1 MTTERHARIEGALVM
16 IGFGSIGRGVLPLI
30 ERHIGFDPAQFTVI
44 EPTDD
49 HANILRD
56 HGIRHL
62 QVALTAENFAEV
74 LRPLFPQGRG
84 MIVNL
89 SVDVDSIQVMKL
101 AQEIG
106 VQYLDTVVE
115 PWPGFYF
122 GSTLPNA
129 ERTNYPLRERVR
141 ALGKTYVG
149 GPTSVSCCGANP
161 GMVSW
166 LLKEALLRLAADT
179 GVSANPQTREDWA
192 RLMQGLGVKGIHV
205 AERDTQ
211 VSARAKPVGVF
222 VNTWSVDGLLS
233 EGYQPAELGWGT
245 HEKKLPPN
253 GHAFD
258 HGPGYAIWIDR
269 PGADTRVRSWCPDV
283 GPQFGYVI
291 THNEA
296 LSIPD
301 YYTVWDGAKAVYR
314 PTCHYAYHPSND
326 AILSMHEMNGAG
338 QRQPE
343 SHILTVDEIT
353 GGGDDL
359 GVFLYGHAKG
369 AMWYGSRLSC
379 DEARQLAPYQ
389 NATGMQVTSAVLA
402 AMVWA
407 VENPRMGFV
416 EADEMDHV
424 RCLEVQRPYLGSI
437 ECHYT
442 DWTPLQHRINR
453 FAEDRDEADPWQFIN
468 FLAV

>member
-1 MTTERHARIEGALVM
+1 MVQAIHASVDGTLVM

-30 ERHIGFDPAQFTVI
+30 ERHIGFDRSRFTVI
-44 EPTDD
+44 EPSADFA
-49 HANILRD
+49 HILRD

-62 QVALTAENFAEV
+62 QTALTPDTFAEV
-74 LRPLFPQGRG
+74 LRGLFPEGKG

-89 SVDVDSIQVMKL
+89 SVDVDSIELMKL

-106 VQYLDTVVE
+106 VLYIDTVVE

-122 GSTLPNA
+122 GSSLPNA
-129 ERTNYPLRERVR
+129 DRTNYPLREKVR
-141 ALGKTYVG
+141 ALGQSYLG
-149 GPTSVSCCGANP
+149 GPTAVSCCGANP

-179 GVSANPQTREDWA
+179 GVAADPQSREDWA
-192 RLMQGLGVKGIHV
+192 ALMQALGVKGIHI

-211 VSARAKPVGVF
+211 VSARAKPQGTF

-233 EGYQPAELGWGT
+233 EGCQPAELGWGT
-245 HEKKLPPN
+245 HEKRLPPE

-269 PGADTRVRSWCPDV
+269 PGADTRVRSWCPD
-283 GPQFGYVI
+283 GPQFGLVI

-301 YYTVWDGAKAVYR
+301 YYTVWQDGRATYR
-314 PTCHYAYHPSND
+314 PTCHYAYHPCND
-326 AILSMHEMNGAG
+326 AILSLYEVNGAG
-338 QRQPE
+338 RLPE
-343 SHILTVDEIT
+343 STHILTADEIT

-359 GVFLYGHAKG
+359 GVLLYGHARG
-369 AMWYGSRLSC
+369 AMWYGSRLTC
-379 DEARQLAPYQ
+379 AEARRLAPYQ

-407 VENPRMGFV
+407 IENPKAGFV
-416 EADEMDHV
+416 EADEMDHA
-424 RCLEVQRPYLGSI
+424 RCLQVQRPYLGAV

-442 DWTPLQHRINR
+442 DWTPLSHRINR
-453 FAEDRDEADPWQFIN
+453 FAEDRDDSDPWQFTN
-468 FLAV
+468 FLVV

>member
-1 MTTERHARIEGALVM
+1 MTNPVHARIDGALVM

-30 ERHIGFDPAQFTVI
+30 ERHIGFDRAHFTVI
-44 EPTDD
+44 EPLADSA
-49 HANILRD
+49 HILRE

-74 LRPLFPQGRG
+74 LRGLFPEGRG

-89 SVDVDSIQVMKL
+89 SVDVDSIELMKL

-106 VQYLDTVVE
+106 AQYVDTVVE

-129 ERTNYPLRERVR
+129 ERTNYPLREKVR
-141 ALGKTYVG
+141 ELGKTYVG
-149 GPTSVSCCGANP
+149 GPTAVSCCGANP

-179 GVSANPQTREDWA
+179 GVPADPHTREDWA
-192 RLMQGLGVKGIHV
+192 SLMQRLGVKGIHV

-211 VSARAKPVGVF
+211 VSARPKPVGVF

-269 PGADTRVRSWCPDV
+269 PGADTRVRSWCPGV
-283 GPQFGYVI
+283 GPQYGYVI

-301 YYTVWDGAKAVYR
+301 YYTVWDQGRAVYR
-314 PTCHYAYHPSND
+314 PTCHYAYHPCND
-326 AILSMHEMNGAG
+326 AILSLHEMNGAG
-338 QRQPE
+338 QRQPDQ
-343 SHILTVDEIT
+343 HILTAEEIVE
-353 GGGDDL
+353 GGDDL

-379 DEARQLAPYQ
+379 EEARRLAPYQ

-407 VENPRMGFV
+407 AENPNAGFV

-424 RCLEVQRPYLGSI
+424 RCLEVQRPYLGSV

-442 DWTPLQHRINR
+442 DWTPIRNRINS

>member
-1 MTTERHARIEGALVM
+1 MTHQSHAKVDGDLVM

-30 ERHIGFDPAQFTVI
+30 ERHIGFEPDRFTVI
-44 EPTDD
+44 EPSADFAD
-49 HANILRD
+49 ILRD

-62 QVALTAENFAEV
+62 QVALTPDNFAEV
-74 LRPLFPQGRG
+74 LRGLFPSGKG

-89 SVDVDSIQVMKL
+89 SVDVDSIELMKL
-101 AQEIG
+101 AQELG
-106 VQYLDTVVE
+106 VLYLDTVVE

-129 ERTNYPLRERVR
+129 DRTNYPLREKVR
-141 ALGKTYVG
+141 ALGKSYVG
-149 GPTSVSCCGANP
+149 GPTAVSCCGANP

-166 LLKEALLRLAADT
+166 LLKEALLRLASDT
-179 GVSANPQTREDWA
+179 GVQAAPRTREDWA
-192 RLMQGLGVKGIHV
+192 ALMQGLGVKGIHI

-211 VSARAKPVGVF
+211 VSARPKPQGVF

-253 GHAFD
+253 GHEFT

-269 PGADTRVRSWCPDV
+269 PGADTRVRSWCPD
-283 GPQFGYVI
+283 GPQFGHVI
-291 THNEA
+291 THNES

-301 YYTVWDGAKAVYR
+301 YYTVWDGDRAAYR

-326 AILSMHEMNGAG
+326 AILSLHEMNGAG

-343 SHILTVDEIT
+343 SHILTVDEIVA
-353 GGGDDL
+353 GGDDL

-379 DEARQLAPYQ
+379 DQARQLAPYQ

-407 VENPRMGFV
+407 IENPACGFV

-424 RCLEVQRPYLGSI
+424 RCLDVQRPYLGSV

-442 DWTPLQHRINR
+442 DWTPLTHRINS
-453 FAEDRDEADPWQFIN
+453 FAEDRDEDDPWQFTN